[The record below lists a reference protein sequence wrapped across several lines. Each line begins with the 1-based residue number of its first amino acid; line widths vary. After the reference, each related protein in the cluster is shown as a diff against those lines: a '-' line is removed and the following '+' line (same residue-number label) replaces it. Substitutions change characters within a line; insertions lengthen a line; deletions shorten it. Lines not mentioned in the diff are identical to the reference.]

1 MLILSMLNWGAFLLY
16 VLATFAAGHYLFTKD
31 LRASRIMLTL
41 LGIGLFLH
49 LGATMARVAIFWSF
63 PENRFFL
70 PVSSFHGALSYMS
83 LALAAA
89 FFVIEGQAR
98 LGILGA
104 LILPW
109 AAASLGAAVLFAR
122 PDLVPL
128 APKLRSYWL
137 NIHPMLLM
145 TAYAGFANAFGVAV
159 ALLIQERQIKSR
171 KPTELCYRLP
181 SLDELDA
188 LNGRVI
194 SAAFPILVAGLL
206 MGSMWSHSA
215 VGRFWVAGGKEC
227 LSMTTAVI
235 YAAFLW
241 LRYGMGR
248 RGRTTVYV
256 SLLGFAFILLT
267 FFGPE
272 LLSGGHR
279 YMAGGK

>member
-1 MLILSMLNWGAFLLY
+1 MLSMLNWGAFLLY
-16 VLATFAAGHYLFTKD
+16 CSATLAAGHYLYTKD

-49 LGATMARVAIFWSF
+49 LGAAAARVAMFWSYE
-63 PENRFFL
+63 ENRFFL

-89 FFVIEGQAR
+89 FFIIEGQAH

-109 AAASLGAAVLFAR
+109 AAASLGAAVLFAS
-122 PDLVPL
+122 PDLAPL

-137 NIHPMLLM
+137 NIHPVLLM
-145 TAYAGFANAFGVAV
+145 TAYAAFANAFGVAV

-188 LNGRVI
+188 LNGRI
-194 SAAFPILVAGLL
+194 ITAAFPVLVAGLV
-206 MGSMWSHSA
+206 MGAIWSHGEPDYRWGAKETLSLLTAFLYA
-215 VGRFWVAGGKEC
+215 V
-227 LSMTTAVI
+227 
-235 YAAFLW
+235 FLW
-241 LRYGMGR
+241 LRYGAGR

-256 SLLGFAFILLT
+256 SLMGFACMLIT
-267 FFGPE
+267 FFGAE
-272 LLSGGHR
+272 LLRGGHS
-279 YMAGGK
+279 YMGGGR

>member
-1 MLILSMLNWGAFLLY
+1 MLILNMLNWGAFLLY
-16 VLATFAAGHYLFTKD
+16 IAATLAAGHYLYTKD

-49 LGATMARVAIFWSF
+49 LGATAARVAMFWSF

-70 PVSSFHGALSYMS
+70 PVSSFHGALSYMA

-89 FFVIEGQAR
+89 FFIIEGQAR

-109 AAASLGAAVLFAR
+109 VAASLGAAVLFAR

-137 NIHPMLLM
+137 NIHPMVLM
-145 TAYAGFANAFGVAV
+145 TAYAAFANAFGVAV

-171 KPTELCYRLP
+171 KPSELCYRLP
-181 SLDELDA
+181 SLDELDS
-188 LNGRVI
+188 LNARI
-194 SAAFPILVAGLL
+194 IAWAFPILVAGLA

-215 VGRFWVAGGKEC
+215 LGYFWAAGGKEC
-227 LSMTTAVI
+227 LSMTTAAV

-256 SLLGFAFILLT
+256 SLLGFAFMLFT
-267 FFGPE
+267 FFGAE
-272 LLSGGHR
+272 LMSGRHS

>member
-1 MLILSMLNWGAFLLY
+1 MLILSALNWGAFLLY
-16 VLATFAAGHYLFTKD
+16 VCATLAAGHYLYTKD
-31 LRASRIMLTL
+31 LRASRAMLAL

-49 LGATMARVAIFWSF
+49 LGATAARVAIFWSF
-63 PENRFFL
+63 EENRFFL

-89 FFVIEGQAR
+89 FFVIEGRAR

-122 PDLVPL
+122 PDMAPL

-145 TAYAGFANAFGVAV
+145 TAYAAFANAFGVAV

-181 SLDELDA
+181 PLDELDA
-188 LNGRVI
+188 LNARI
-194 SAAFPILVAGLL
+194 IAAAFPVLAAGLL
-206 MGSMWSHSA
+206 MGSMWSLSA
-215 VGRFWVAGGKEC
+215 HGHFWVAGGKEC
-227 LSMTTAVI
+227 LSLTTAAI

-241 LRYGMGR
+241 MRYGAGR
-248 RGRTTVYV
+248 RGRMTVYV
-256 SLLGFAFILLT
+256 SLMGFAFVLLT
-267 FFGPE
+267 FFGAE
-272 LLSGGHR
+272 LLSGRHS